1 MRVLEWEGLK
11 TLVFRVRLCTSPLRS
26 TRSKA
31 KLPSW
36 LTGEKVSRLRCPL
49 RTPEELLGKVAADG
63 GANTEVGCLVFIG
76 RGLALGAVN
85 KLLGFAGDT
94 SVMSDVPNTTQ
105 TTQARCGTEALLAD
119 KLAWGLRSRMENGEW
134 RMELLKL
141 EDW

>member
-1 MRVLEWEGLK
+1 MRVLEWEGVK

-49 RTPEELLGKVAADG
+49 RTPEGLLGKVADG
-63 GANTEVGCLVFIG
+63 GANTGANCLVLIG

-85 KLLGFAGDT
+85 KFLGFNGDA
-94 SVMSDVPNTTQ
+94 SVIFDMPINHYSNASSLWD
-105 TTQARCGTEALLAD
+105 
-119 KLAWGLRSRMENGEW
+119 
-134 RMELLKL
+134 
-141 EDW
+141 